1 MVYRIFVEK
10 KPAQANEARTLLGE
24 LQTLLGLSGI
34 TGLRL
39 FNRYDVEGVSEAL
52 FRQCVTNVFSEPPV
66 DDAYEALPETDAA
79 AVFAVESLPGQ
90 FDQRA
95 DSASQCIP
103 VSYTHLRAHET

>member
-52 FRQCVTNVFSEPPV
+52 FRRCVTNVFSAPPG
-66 DDAYEALPETDAA
+66 DDA
-79 AVFAVESLPGQ
+79 
-90 FDQRA
+90 
-95 DSASQCIP
+95 
-103 VSYTHLRAHET
+103 